1 MMIPS
6 RFRFTICVLVF
17 VGLLAPRIATAQK
30 VLLPLPRLLST
41 MPMGGQVGTEF
52 ELTITGEHIDAPEE
66 LVFSHPGIRAVPL
79 VDANGAPIANKY
91 LVSIATDCPTGL
103 YETRVMGRLGL
114 SSARIFS
121 VGTLK
126 ELVQTAPNTTLATA
140 MQIPVDS
147 VCNATMT
154 ARAVDHFIFDA
165 VQGRRYLVNC
175 AARGIDSKL
184 DAVLI
189 VADEQGR
196 DLVVERRGGMI
207 DFIAP
212 ADGRFVIKV
221 HELTF
226 KGGARLS
233 LQELS
238 AEDSKPTFAAT
249 RNVSAYSWPPVGLPD
264 TATTVEIEPN
274 NDSEASQKIE
284 LPCDIAGSFATAA
297 DVDTYEFMA
306 KKGDVWW
313 VEVASERLGLPTD
326 PSILVQHVRVEDGQ
340 EVLTDVVE
348 MNDIPSPVKVSSNG
362 YAYDGPPFNGGSPD
376 ILSKLEIKE
385 DGLHRLQILDLF
397 GGTRVDPRNV
407 YRLIIRKAQPDFAL
421 AAWGLHMEL
430 RNGDRSAFSKP
441 MALRGGSTVA
451 LEVVVFR
458 RDGFDGAIDL
468 EMTNLPDGVTASGLR
483 IPPGATRG
491 IVLVTADQDAPRGY
505 SFVNFLGTSQIDGE
519 TVSRPVQMA
528 AMAWPVTDAWGEIP
542 SPRLV
547 GNVAVSVGGSEF
559 AQLTIKPQSPEPIEA
574 VVGAKLSIPLV
585 LQQRGEFSGSIVQ
598 MKTFGAGFESVPR
611 FDLPLTSPS
620 AEATLDLAAL
630 KTQPG
635 EYTIAFY
642 GSAVAKYSYDPDG
655 VARAGRAHDL
665 AVEAAKMAASELER
679 LTAAADENANAEA
692 NVAFENAKK
701 QKADA
706 DAKVTAAAAQLK
718 AATDR
723 AVPQDTVDILVSQP
737 ITIRVIPAEPK

>member
-1 MMIPS
+1 MMIPT
-6 RFRFTICVLVF
+6 RFRFF
-17 VGLLAPRIATAQK
+17 FGGLMFAVMLSPQLAVAQK

-41 MPMGGQVGTEF
+41 MPMGGQAGTEV
-52 ELTITGEHIDAPEE
+52 EVTITGEHVDDPEE
-66 LVFSHPGIRAVPL
+66 LVFSHAGIRSVPL
-79 VDANGAPIANKY
+79 LDSIGQPLPNKY
-91 LVSIATDCPTGL
+91 LVSIDADCPPGL
-103 YETRVMGRLGL
+103 HEARVMSRLGM

-121 VGTLK
+121 VGSLK
-126 ELVQTAPNTTLATA
+126 ELLQTSPNTTIATA
-140 MQIPVDS
+140 MQMPVDS

-154 ARAVDHFIFDA
+154 ARSVDHYAFDA
-165 VQGRRYLVNC
+165 LQGKRYVVNC
-175 AARGIDSKL
+175 LARGIDSKL

-189 VADEQGR
+189 VADDQGR

-207 DFIAP
+207 DFVAP
-212 ADGRFVIKV
+212 ADGSFMIKV

-226 KGGARLS
+226 KGGPGFFYRLS
-233 LQELS
+233 LQQLE
-238 AEDSKPTFAAT
+238 AGAPQPTFAST
-249 RNVSAYSWPPVGLPD
+249 RNVSAYSWPPVGLSAQAAVD
-264 TATTVEIEPN
+264 EIEPN
-274 NDSEASQKIE
+274 NSHENSQKIE

-297 DVDTYEFMA
+297 DVDTYEFLA

-348 MNDIPSPVKVSSNG
+348 MNDIASPVKVSSNA

-376 ILSKLEIKE
+376 IHAKLEIKE

-421 AAWGLHMEL
+421 SAWGLHMEL

-441 MALRGGSTVA
+441 MALRGGTTVA
-451 LEVVVFR
+451 LEVVAFR

-468 EMTNLPDGVTASGLR
+468 KMSNLPDGVTATGLK
-483 IPPGATRG
+483 IAAGATRG

-505 SFVNFLGTSQIDGE
+505 SFADFVGTAEVDGQP
-519 TVSRPVQMA
+519 VSRPVQLA

-547 GNVAVSVGGSEF
+547 GNIAVSVGGSEL
-559 AQLTIKPQSPEPIEA
+559 APLTIKPQLPEVVEA
-574 VVGAKLSIPLV
+574 VAGSKITIPLV
-585 LQQRGEFSGSIVQ
+585 LIQRSEFSGSIVQ
-598 MKTFGAGFESVPR
+598 MKTFGVGFESVPL
-611 FDLPLTSPS
+611 FDLSLASTTS
-620 AEATLDLAAL
+620 EATIDLAAL
-630 KTQPG
+630 KTPPG

-642 GSAVAKYSYDPDG
+642 GGAVAKYAYDPDG
-655 VARAGRAHDL
+655 VARAQRAHDL
-665 AVEAAKMAASELER
+665 AVESAK
-679 LTAAADENANAEA
+679 TAATD
-692 NVAFENAKK
+692 
-701 QKADA
+701 KADA
-706 DAKVTAAAAQLK
+706 DAIVTTAAAKLK

-723 AVPQDTVDILVSQP
+723 AVPQDTVDIVVSEP
-737 ITIRVIPAEPK
+737 ITIRVTPAESK